1 MNAPHFCGRRA
12 CVAMMVFLLL
22 GDATAPEFDS
32 APIGWLQETA
42 KPASLVGV
50 TALPP
55 REKRFALLIG
65 VSTYKDPGIPP
76 LTAPSNDV
84 DQLAGALVKSGA
96 FPREHLFLLSTD
108 RPEQSQPEAGIILQT
123 VHNLARAAG
132 PNGLLL
138 LAYSGHGYEV
148 EGKAFLLGSDARIM
162 PEVKW
167 LQRTCVAWA
176 DINEIINEVNVG
188 QVIML
193 LDTCRSEPN
202 SRGLGLANQPRQIYE
217 RGVFVRQKPT
227 DQHAV
232 LKMLATQNGEP
243 AYEDGI
249 KNLGVFMSTVIDGL
263 KGKAADEEGVITIA
277 RLRRFIE
284 QEVPLRARLMGRQ
297 QKPVAEI
304 EGYDQEHVVIAKV
317 LPGHSD
323 SGERDKEDVPAE
335 KNRTENP
342 IIIELNDWI
351 KVRKTKSVAELKRF
365 LRLYPNGNFAG
376 EASSRILDLEEQARS
391 AEQAQTALTPSDD
404 LLYVRK
410 GDQLLGQGKPDKAAD
425 EYRQAIKLNPGRAV
439 YYGKLGIALY
449 AQGKFK
455 DAATEYKKAIQMESF
470 SATFLFNF
478 GLALYRQQK
487 FADAETKFRRAV
499 KLNPIDA
506 SFHAGLG
513 LSLAFQKASAEA
525 AAEFRE
531 AIKLDPNSASYHA
544 NLGNVLMQLKRY
556 REAEI
561 EYQRALNLDPANLN
575 YKESIMQV
583 RRLYQ

>member
-1 MNAPHFCGRRA
+1 
-12 CVAMMVFLLL
+12 MVLFLLL
-22 GDATAPEFDS
+22 GCATAPEFDS
-32 APIGWLQETA
+32 APIACLQQTA
-42 KPASLVGV
+42 KRASLVGI

-55 REKRFALLIG
+55 RENRFALLIG

-84 DQLAGALVKSGA
+84 DQLADALVKSGV
-96 FPREHLFLLSTD
+96 FPKEHLFILSTD

-123 VHNLARAAG
+123 VDKLARAAG
-132 PNGLLL
+132 RNGLFL

-148 EGKAFLLGSDARIM
+148 EGKAFLLGCDARIM

-167 LQRTCVAWA
+167 LQRTCVAWS

-188 QVIML
+188 QVILL
-193 LDTCRSEPN
+193 LDACRSEPN
-202 SRGLGLANQPRQIYE
+202 SRGLGRANQPTQIYE

-227 DQHAV
+227 DQRAV

-249 KNLGVFMSTVIDGL
+249 KNLGVFMSSVIDGL
-263 KGKAADEEGVITIA
+263 KGRAADAEGVITIA

-284 QEVPLRARLMGRQ
+284 QEVPLRARFMGRQ
-297 QKPVAEI
+297 QQPVAEI
-304 EGYDQEHVVIAKV
+304 EGYDQEQVVIAKV
-317 LPGHSD
+317 LLGQPD
-323 SGERDKEDVPAE
+323 SGERDKEDVQA

-342 IIIELNDWI
+342 IISELNDWI
-351 KVRKTKSVAELKRF
+351 KVRKTESVAELKRF

-376 EASSRILDLEEQARS
+376 EASSRILDLEEEARTNEKASS
-391 AEQAQTALTPSDD
+391 AEQAQAALTLSDD

-410 GDQLLGQGKPDKAAD
+410 GDQLLGLGRPDKAAD

-449 AQGKFK
+449 VQGKFK

-525 AAEFRE
+525 AVEFRE
-531 AIKLDPNSASYHA
+531 AIKLDPNSASYHG
-544 NLGNVLMQLKRY
+544 NLANVLMQLRRY
-556 REAEI
+556 REAES
-561 EYQRALNLDPANLN
+561 EYQRALDLDPANLN